1 MHRRIWSAN
10 WVLDALEVVRYRSF
24 VSDVIGKGCVMTKY
38 SNLQIWLH
46 WIIFVLV
53 AFQFLF
59 HEPIAQAFD
68 LRLEGK
74 VHSKRLDPIAFGLW
88 RCRLSLGCVRL
99 WVRVTEGV
107 PPYPKQDAVVLKLIS
122 TVVHWSFYALL
133 LLLPI
138 TGGAAWFQGSEG
150 AGNAHE
156 ALRGVLLILILL
168 HVVASL
174 VHYFLLKS
182 NLFKRMWWG

>member
-1 MHRRIWSAN
+1 MWILTELLKIWSQ
-10 WVLDALEVVRYRSF
+10 S
-24 VSDVIGKGCVMTKY
+24 
-38 SNLQIWLH
+38 
-46 WIIFVLV
+46 
-53 AFQFLF
+53 
-59 HEPIAQAFD
+59 
-68 LRLEGK
+68 
-74 VHSKRLDPIAFGLW
+74 
-88 RCRLSLGCVRL
+88 
-99 WVRVTEGV
+99 
-107 PPYPKQDAVVLKLIS
+107 VLKLMS

-182 NLFKRMWWG
+182 NLFKRMWWD